1 MASRLQLHEELCSIL
16 GSRNVYFQ
24 PPETLK
30 MDYPCIR
37 YFRSG
42 VDQKHANDGGY
53 ISTNRYELTVID
65 YAPDSD
71 IPDKILAH
79 FPRCR
84 FDRLYIADN
93 LNHFV
98 LTLYF

>member
-24 PPETLK
+24 PPETLE

-37 YFRSG
+37 YSRSG
-42 VDQKHANDGGY
+42 IDRKHANDGGY

-65 YAPDSD
+65 YDPDSD
-71 IPDKILAH
+71 IPDKILTH

-84 FDRLYIADN
+84 FDRAYIADN